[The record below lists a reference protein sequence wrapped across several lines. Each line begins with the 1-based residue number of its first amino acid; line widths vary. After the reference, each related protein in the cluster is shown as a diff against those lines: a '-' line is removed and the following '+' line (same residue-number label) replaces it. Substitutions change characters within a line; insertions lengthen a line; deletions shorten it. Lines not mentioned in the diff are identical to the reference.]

1 MPVPS
6 LAQAGEVASAALT
19 ASGTDADGHLRL
31 DLRPDRAELSL
42 QTRALGEVTG
52 RDTQLARRISGAVA
66 GLGLVPAGATSA
78 ESPRP
83 VQMLEM
89 AIDALDIPAI
99 RPFWKA
105 VMAYA
110 DEPGHSGP
118 EDAIVDPAG
127 QGPAIW
133 FQQMDAPRPQRNRV
147 HFDITVPDDEADA
160 RVRAALGAGGRL
172 VDDSFARVVLGPR
185 RRRGQRGLRLHL
197 DRPRRAGRTGP
208 VAPYPAARACRRT
221 GLSPRHPASAPAWA
235 YPGLVRL
242 VSLLPSATEIVYSLG
257 LGEDLVGVT
266 FECDEPPAARSEK
279 TIVVGGRD
287 TRGMTAREIDSYV
300 RAQLAAGRGPVH
312 AARPRARGS
321 AARPDPDPGPVPG
334 VRAAVR
340 AGRRRPGLPGM
351 PGRRAVA

>member
-1 MPVPS
+1 YLLGTLALSVPVPA
-6 LAQAGEVASAALT
+6 LAQATEVASAALT

-52 RDTQLARRISGAVA
+52 RDTQLARRISGAGA
-66 GLGLVPAGATSA
+66 GLVPAGATSA
-78 ESPRP
+78 RSPRP

-118 EDAIVDPAG
+118 DDAIVDPAG

-147 HFDITVPDDEADA
+147 HFDITVADDEADA

-172 VDDSFARVVLGPR
+172 VDDSFARAFWVLADAEGNEVCVCTWT
-185 RRRGQRGLRLHL
+185 
-197 DRPRRAGRTGP
+197 DR
-208 VAPYPAARACRRT
+208 
-221 GLSPRHPASAPAWA
+221 
-235 YPGLVRL
+235 
-242 VSLLPSATEIVYSLG
+242 
-257 LGEDLVGVT
+257 D
-266 FECDEPPAARSEK
+266 
-279 TIVVGGRD
+279 GRD
-287 TRGMTAREIDSYV
+287 EQD
-300 RAQLAAGRGPVH
+300 Q
-312 AARPRARGS
+312 
-321 AARPDPDPGPVPG
+321 
-334 VRAAVR
+334 
-340 AGRRRPGLPGM
+340 
-351 PGRRAVA
+351 